1 MIVLPAQTPSPNL
14 CKVVASAVALG
25 YPAPVIV
32 NWQSEQDTELERDAR
47 SHLSKIT
54 GVLEFLEWATRNTTT
69 GSSRLEE
76 GDLVLMLDAYDVWL
90 QLPPDVLLRRYFAA
104 NHKANELLARKQSSL
119 ARIGLSRQTI
129 LASSQK
135 RCYAPKSTM
144 TDLHCKDL
152 PEGTMP
158 DDVFGFFTDSKFFN
172 HQYSRP
178 RFLNSGSFMGPAGD
192 MRKYFQRVS
201 DKMDVY
207 LAQSPTLKQLSGDQG
222 MFAEV
227 FGEQEQWRNTLSV
240 NDPDESARVQHSAR
254 DFEYHVGLDYSQE
267 LFYPTCYSEK
277 SGSFVRLQDSEAVRR
292 ESKQAGVTDPRIHK
306 LPSDISS
313 SPVPLAALAG
323 SSIQQQTWMSVSL
336 YVDYWTAS
344 IPVAVH
350 HNAWRNGMKGRL
362 QTWWDRTWYF
372 PYLRELL
379 DLRMASNSTNV
390 EPIAR
395 ISASVANHTL
405 TAWPYHGEGESSA
418 ALLFEK
424 DEYGNRSLKRA
435 DWDTICQSRDITE
448 AEHRWHDEVFRDG
461 KGGLK

>member
-1 MIVLPAQTPSPNL
+1 M
-14 CKVVASAVALG
+14 
-25 YPAPVIV
+25 
-32 NWQSEQDTELERDAR
+32 
-47 SHLSKIT
+47 
-54 GVLEFLEWATRNTTT
+54 
-69 GSSRLEE
+69 
-76 GDLVLMLDAYDVWL
+76 
-90 QLPPDVLLRRYFAA
+90 
-104 NHKANELLARKQSSL
+104 
-119 ARIGLSRQTI
+119 
-129 LASSQK
+129 
-135 RCYAPKSTM
+135 
-144 TDLHCKDL
+144 
-152 PEGTMP
+152 
-158 DDVFGFFTDSKFFN
+158 
-172 HQYSRP
+172 
-178 RFLNSGSFMGPAGD
+178 
-192 MRKYFQRVS
+192 
-201 DKMDVY
+201 
-207 LAQSPTLKQLSGDQG
+207 
-222 MFAEV
+222 
-227 FGEQEQWRNTLSV
+227 
-240 NDPDESARVQHSAR
+240 
-254 DFEYHVGLDYSQE
+254 
-267 LFYPTCYSEK
+267 
-277 SGSFVRLQDSEAVRR
+277 RR

-313 SPVPLAALAG
+313 SPDPLAALAG

-362 QTWWDRTWYF
+362 QTWWDQTWYF

-435 DWDTICQSRDITE
+435 DWDTICQSRDIPE
-448 AEHRWHDEVFRDG
+448 AEHRWYDEVFLDG